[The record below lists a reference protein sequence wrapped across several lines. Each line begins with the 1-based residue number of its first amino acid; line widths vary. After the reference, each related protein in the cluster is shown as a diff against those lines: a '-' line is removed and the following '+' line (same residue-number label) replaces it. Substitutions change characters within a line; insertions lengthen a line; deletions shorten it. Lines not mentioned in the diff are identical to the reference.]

1 MASDLKQELMPT
13 TKMISVTDLCKIYKM
28 GEVEVQ
34 AVCGVTFD
42 IGRGE
47 FVAII
52 GHSGSGKSTL
62 MNMLG
67 CLDTPTRGTYRLD
80 GVETQTLDDN
90 GLALIRS
97 IKLGFVFQQ
106 YNLLPRQTALRNV
119 EMPMVYRGV
128 PAALRK
134 ERAQAALRMVGMANR
149 MDHRPNELSG
159 GQQQRV
165 AIARSLVGSPAV
177 ILADEPT
184 GALDTA
190 TSAEIMG
197 ILQSLNRQQGLTV
210 IVVTHEPDV
219 AAYAGRVITLRD
231 GKIIGDGAPPRRTI
245 VAERGQ
251 EAAQ

>member
-1 MASDLKQELMPT
+1 MAN
-13 TKMISVTDLCKIYKM
+13 MISVTDLCKVYKM

-42 IGRGE
+42 IEQGE

-80 GVETQTLDDN
+80 GVETQSLDDN

-119 EMPMVYRGV
+119 EMPMVYRSV
-128 PAALRK
+128 PAARRK
-134 ERAQAALRMVGMANR
+134 ERAQAALRMVGMADR

-165 AIARSLVGSPAV
+165 AIARALVGSPAV

-184 GALDTA
+184 GALDTT

-219 AAYAGRVITLRD
+219 AAYASRMITLRD
-231 GKIIGDGAPPRRTI
+231 GKVIGDGAPPLRTNA
-245 VAERGQ
+245 AERGQ
-251 EAAQ
+251 EASQ